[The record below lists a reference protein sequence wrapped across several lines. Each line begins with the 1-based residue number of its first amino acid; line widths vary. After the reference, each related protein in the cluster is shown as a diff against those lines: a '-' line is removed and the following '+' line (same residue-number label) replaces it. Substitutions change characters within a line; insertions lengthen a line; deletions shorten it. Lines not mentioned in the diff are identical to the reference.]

1 MMHNIKPHE
10 KRQRRLDG
18 KNFFMTFVTFA
29 FVGVDFVALI
39 IIITCNLVAI
49 LIAPLIMNS
58 NR

>member
-1 MMHNIKPHE
+1 
-10 KRQRRLDG
+10 
-18 KNFFMTFVTFA
+18 MTFVTFA